1 VKNSKNQEN
10 HPKKSISSD
19 EKNDQE
25 RVSNID
31 NFINLHLD
39 LKNLLLDIASDSIWV
54 TDLDGNFIYVNEAA
68 FKTIDYAQK
77 EFMNMNINEIDVPEY
92 AELVDQHRKVLMGA
106 DEDKCETVHYH
117 KDGSQIPVEIHSR
130 IIQINGEKL
139 VLSVFRDITRH
150 ESYQEKLEIEA
161 RNYIE
166 KFNKLEQKRKKREK
180 IILKL
185 SDLKEKLLK
194 SIPLEDK
201 LNLITEGV
209 VRIFDADFARIWLL
223 KNADICDN
231 GCLHANVTE
240 GPHACKNRSSCL
252 HLVSSSGRYTHING
266 HHRRVPMGSY
276 KIGRIASG
284 DDFKFVTNDV
294 VHDPRVHDPEWAR
307 NLGLVSFSGF
317 KLSSED
323 GKPIGVLGLFSKEN
337 MDSVSELLLEDL
349 SNTTSQ
355 VIITGNIEKAL
366 LVSEN
371 KYRTLTESST
381 DSIYLLDRNLHYV
394 YLNNQALKL
403 VTKKSEEIIGKGLE
417 EVFPPEVVKGMN
429 TSVSNVFTSGEPF
442 SVEGKYVLPSGA
454 RWLNTSLIPIKDYG
468 ITNFVLG
475 ISRDITEYKLFEIE
489 LKEREEH
496 LRFLT
501 DNMID
506 VIAQIDA
513 KGTLTYV
520 SPSLKI
526 LSGFEP
532 HEVIGKTT
540 QDLVH
545 PDDQDMLSNMM
556 KTAIMTKKPFNVQ
569 YRCLKSDEDFVW
581 VESTAKAIFDS
592 SGNFTTVIFSTRD
605 ISRRKEVETALLETE
620 KSLNAFINAITEA
633 EFMLDTKG
641 TILFANDT
649 LCKRFNMSKE
659 EIIGANAYDLLPD
672 DLARKRKEKINRVI
686 ETGESLIYSDQRDGM
701 YLNNHIYPIK
711 DENGKV
717 YRLAIVSIDITPL
730 KSAENALKVALKEK
744 DLLMKEIHH
753 RVKNNLMVISSL
765 LNLQSRYIKDKE
777 ALGLFRES
785 QTRAKS
791 MALIHERLYKSDDL
805 KSIDFGEYIS
815 NLANDLFR
823 TYGADRNR
831 IGLDLRMKN
840 TEDLNVDINTA
851 VPLGLIVN
859 ELLSNAMKYAFPDD
873 RGGKILVDFH
883 KEDENF
889 ILLISDNGIGF
900 PEELD
905 FKNTESLGLQIV
917 NTLTNQLG
925 GVITLNVHD
934 GTTFTI
940 EFKEDLD

>member
-1 VKNSKNQEN
+1 MKNSNNDEN
-10 HPKKSISSD
+10 DPKKSISSA
-19 EKNDQE
+19 EKNDPE
-25 RVSNID
+25 RVSKVDHSID
-31 NFINLHLD
+31 LD
-39 LKNLLLDIASDSIWV
+39 LKNLLLDLASDTIWV
-54 TDLDGNFIYVNEAA
+54 TDLDGNFIYVNQPA
-68 FKTIDYAQK
+68 FKTSDYTK
-77 EFMNMNINEIDVPEY
+77 KDLMNMNIHELDVPEY
-92 AELVDQHRKVLMGA
+92 AELVDHHLKVLMGT
-106 DEDKCETVHYH
+106 DEDKYETVHYH

-130 IIQINGEKL
+130 IIQINGQKL
-139 VLSVFRDITRH
+139 VLSVVRDIIPL
-150 ESYQEKLEIEA
+150 ESYPQKLEIEA
-161 RNYIE
+161 RKYIE
-166 KFNKLEQKRKKREK
+166 KLNKLEQKRKKREK
-180 IILKL
+180 IVLKL

-194 SIPLEDK
+194 SIPLKEK

-209 VRIFDADFARIWLL
+209 VEIFDADFARIWLL
-223 KNADICDN
+223 KNADICEK
-231 GCLHANVTE
+231 GCIHANVTE
-240 GPHACKNRSSCL
+240 GPHVCKNRSSCL
-252 HLVSSSGRYTHING
+252 HLVSSSGRFTDINDD
-266 HHRRVPMGSY
+266 HRRIPMGSY
-276 KIGRIASG
+276 KIGRIAAG

-294 VHDPRVHDPEWAR
+294 AHDPLVHDHERAR
-307 NLGLVSFSGF
+307 NLGLVSFSAF

-323 GKPIGVLGLFSKEN
+323 GKPIGVLGLFSKEV
-337 MDSVSELLLEDL
+337 MDSVSEVLLEDL
-349 SNTTSQ
+349 ANTTSQ

-366 LVSEN
+366 LASEN
-371 KYRTLTESST
+371 KYRTLIESST
-381 DSIYLLDRNLHYV
+381 DSIYLLDRNLHYA
-394 YLNNQALKL
+394 YLNNQALKM
-403 VTKKSEEIIGKGLE
+403 VTKKSEEIIGKGLDA
-417 EVFPPEVVKGMN
+417 VFPPEVVTGMN

-442 SVEGKYVLPSGA
+442 SIEGKYVLPSGA
-454 RWLNTSLIPIKDYG
+454 RWLNTSLIPIKDDG

-520 SPSLKI
+520 SPSLKV

-532 HEVIGKTT
+532 REFIGKTT

-545 PDDQDMLSNMM
+545 PDDQDMLSTMM
-556 KTAIMTKKPFNVQ
+556 KTAIITKKPFDVQ
-569 YRCLKSDEDFVW
+569 YRCLKSDGDFVW
-581 VESTAKAIFDS
+581 VESTAKAIFDTS
-592 SGNFTTVIFSTRD
+592 NNFKSVIFSTRD

-633 EFMLDTKG
+633 EFMLDTEG

-649 LCKRFNMSKE
+649 LCKRVNMSKE
-659 EIIGANAYDLLPD
+659 EIIGANAYDVLPE
-672 DLARKRKEKINRVI
+672 DLTKKRREKINRVI
-686 ETGESLIYSDQRDGM
+686 ESGESLIYSDQRDGI

-711 DENGKV
+711 NENGKV

-744 DLLMKEIHH
+744 ELLIKEIHH

-805 KSIDFGEYIS
+805 KSINFGEYIS

-823 TYGADRNR
+823 TYGADRNKLE
-831 IGLDLRMKN
+831 LDLRMKN
-840 TEDLNVDINTA
+840 TDNLNVDINTA

-859 ELLSNAMKYAFPDD
+859 ELLSNSIKHAFPDD
-873 RGGKILVDFH
+873 RGGKIMVDFH
-883 KEDENF
+883 KEDDGF
-889 ILLISDNGIGF
+889 ILIISDNGIGF

-905 FKNTESLGLQIV
+905 YKNTKSLGLQIV
-917 NTLTNQLG
+917 NTLTNQIG
-925 GVITLNVHD
+925 GVITMNVQD